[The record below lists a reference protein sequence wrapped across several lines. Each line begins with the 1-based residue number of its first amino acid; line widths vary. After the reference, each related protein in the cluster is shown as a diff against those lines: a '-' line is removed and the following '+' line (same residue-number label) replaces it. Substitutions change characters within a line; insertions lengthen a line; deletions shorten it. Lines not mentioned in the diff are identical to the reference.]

1 MKKNEIKVI
10 KRLNN
15 HLPKNKPIINT
26 SRYHR
31 FDAYNDDYIIEIK
44 YRKKMYDNFIIE
56 FDKYAYNKLY
66 AEMNNRKFLYVVGIE
81 EDVYIFNITNLDKS
95 GYNYN
100 WEMRRMPKQ
109 TEFENNWDINKYV
122 GYLELWAS
130 KKIGEDNGE

>member
-66 AEMNNRKFLYVVGIE
+66 AEMNNRKFLYVVGVE
-81 EDVYIFNITNLDKS
+81 EEVYIFNITNLDKS

>member
-10 KRLNN
+10 KRLNK

-109 TEFENNWDINKYV
+109 TEFEDIWDINKYV

>member
-66 AEMNNRKFLYVVGIE
+66 AEMNNRKFLYVVGVE

-130 KKIGEDNGE
+130 KKIGEDKGE

>member
-66 AEMNNRKFLYVVGIE
+66 AEMNNRKFLYVVGVE

>member
-10 KRLNN
+10 KRLNK

>member
-1 MKKNEIKVI
+1 MKKNELSVLKQ
-10 KRLNN
+10 LNG

>member
-31 FDAYNDDYIIEIK
+31 FDAYNNDYIIEIK
-44 YRKKMYDNFIIE
+44 YRNKMYDNFIIE

>member
-1 MKKNEIKVI
+1 
-10 KRLNN
+10 
-15 HLPKNKPIINT
+15 
-26 SRYHR
+26 
-31 FDAYNDDYIIEIK
+31 
-44 YRKKMYDNFIIE
+44 MYDNFIIE